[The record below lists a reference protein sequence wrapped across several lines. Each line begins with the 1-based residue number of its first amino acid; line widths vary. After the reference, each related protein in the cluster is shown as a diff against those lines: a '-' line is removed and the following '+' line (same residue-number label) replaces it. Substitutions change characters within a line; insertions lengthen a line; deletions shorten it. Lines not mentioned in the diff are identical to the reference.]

1 MFDKLTKKNVESYKN
16 NKKNLD
22 LKGKL
27 KNVTGLQINQI
38 TINALDFNAITEDQV
53 KDFESELQTAFKNS
67 GLYGQGNQINSNE
80 LEEVRKQIK
89 ITLESLVNNKTLFF
103 RDNVY
108 HNVTNSGKIAVIE
121 CNVIVKHLTKGQ
133 LYHNTDSMVDL
144 KDKKAQVISSDY
156 VEHFKIRTNAKT

>member
-1 MFDKLTKKNVESYKN
+1 MFDKLTKITLETYKSNKN
-16 NKKNLD
+16 NQDTKGNLKKITGST
-22 LKGKL
+22 LK
-27 KNVTGLQINQI
+27 QIS
-38 TINALDFNAITEDQV
+38 INAVNFGAVNQDQQS
-53 KDFESELQTAFKNS
+53 KFEEELLQVFKNN
-67 GLYGQGNQINSNE
+67 GLYGQGNQINSHE
-80 LEEVRKQIK
+80 LDEVRKQIK

-103 RDNVY
+103 RDNAY